1 MEEIDRLRQRLVRK
15 ASKMVLGGEPSSNPF
30 ASWFG
35 RVRVALPQE
44 NWPLDEGL
52 PMIPLC
58 QINCAEL
65 PYRPESLNNVAL
77 LAVFVAPDGM
87 PSFGTPNGEGWLLRA
102 YTDLST
108 LVEIQEPSDC
118 RLIRMAEDE
127 WGEGDEVE
135 SEQEEI
141 EALPVRWE
149 LVDDY
154 PCWVNF
160 MYEASDELIEQLE
173 ANDEFDP
180 LGHQHYS
187 KVGGWPSLIQH
198 RLDWRRVG
206 GGSRTRYVFQ
216 IDSELEAN
224 WRWGD
229 VGVGYF
235 GRGTEANE
243 DEWLLY
249 WDSH

>member
-1 MEEIDRLRQRLVRK
+1 MQEIDRLRQQLARK

-35 RVRVALPQE
+35 RVRVALPHE

-65 PYRPESLNNVAL
+65 PYRPESLDNVAL
-77 LAVFVAPDGM
+77 VTVFVAPDGL
-87 PSFGTPNGEGWLLRA
+87 PPFGTPNGEGWLLRA
-102 YTDLST
+102 YADLSG
-108 LVEIQEPSDC
+108 LVEIQEPSGC
-118 RLIRMAEDE
+118 RLIRMM
-127 WGEGDEVE
+127 G
-135 SEQEEI
+135 EEI
-141 EALPVRWE
+141 RVLPARWDV
-149 LVDDY
+149 VDDY
-154 PCWVNF
+154 PSWIDF
-160 MYEASDELIEQLE
+160 MDEASDELIETLE
-173 ANDEFDP
+173 ADDEFDP

-206 GGSRTRYVFQ
+206 GDSRTRYVFQ